1 MKKESRNSYKVSFA
15 NQLLFVLNKLNKLDA
30 KLQREYT
37 KNQFS
42 IQSNEIILQD
52 KKQAKIW
59 FWQ

>member
-15 NQLLFVLNKLNKLDA
+15 NQLLFVLNKLNYLDA
-30 KLQREYT
+30 KLERECT

-52 KKQAKIW
+52 NKKARI
-59 FWQ
+59 

>member
-30 KLQREYT
+30 KLEREYI

-52 KKQAKIW
+52 EKQAKI
-59 FWQ
+59 

>member
-1 MKKESRNSYKVSFA
+1 MKKESRNRYKVSFA

-42 IQSNEIILQD
+42 IQDNKVTLLDS
-52 KKQAKIW
+52 KKA
-59 FWQ
+59 

>member
-1 MKKESRNSYKVSFA
+1 MKKESLIRYERNFA

-30 KLQREYT
+30 KLEREYT

-52 KKQAKIW
+52 KKQAKI
-59 FWQ
+59 

>member
-1 MKKESRNSYKVSFA
+1 MKKESLIRYERNFA

-30 KLQREYT
+30 KLEREYT

-52 KKQAKIW
+52 KKQARI
-59 FWQ
+59 

>member
-30 KLQREYT
+30 KLEREYS
-37 KNQFS
+37 KNQFL

-52 KKQAKIW
+52 KKQAKI
-59 FWQ
+59 

>member
-1 MKKESRNSYKVSFA
+1 MKKESRNRYKVSFA

-30 KLQREYT
+30 KLEREYI

-52 KKQAKIW
+52 KKQAGI
-59 FWQ
+59 

>member
-30 KLQREYT
+30 KLERECT

-52 KKQAKIW
+52 KKRAKIR
-59 FWQ
+59 F

>member
-1 MKKESRNSYKVSFA
+1 MKKESRNTYKVSFA

-30 KLQREYT
+30 KLEREYS

-52 KKQAKIW
+52 NKKARI
-59 FWQ
+59 

>member
-30 KLQREYT
+30 ELEREYI

-52 KKQAKIW
+52 KKQAKI
-59 FWQ
+59 

>member
-1 MKKESRNSYKVSFA
+1 MKKESRNRYKVSFA

-30 KLQREYT
+30 KLERKYS

-52 KKQAKIW
+52 KKQAKI
-59 FWQ
+59 

>member
-1 MKKESRNSYKVSFA
+1 MKKESLIRYERNFA

-30 KLQREYT
+30 KLEREYT

>member
-1 MKKESRNSYKVSFA
+1 MKKESLIRYERNFA

-30 KLQREYT
+30 KLEREYT

-52 KKQAKIW
+52 KK
-59 FWQ
+59 

>member
-15 NQLLFVLNKLNKLDA
+15 NQLLFVLNKLNYLDTKLE
-30 KLQREYT
+30 REYG

-52 KKQAKIW
+52 KK
-59 FWQ
+59 

>member
-1 MKKESRNSYKVSFA
+1 MKKESLIRYERNFA

-30 KLQREYT
+30 KLEREYS

-52 KKQAKIW
+52 KKQAKI
-59 FWQ
+59 

>member
-15 NQLLFVLNKLNKLDA
+15 NQLRFVLNKLNKLDA
-30 KLQREYT
+30 KLEREYI

-52 KKQAKIW
+52 KKQAKI
-59 FWQ
+59 